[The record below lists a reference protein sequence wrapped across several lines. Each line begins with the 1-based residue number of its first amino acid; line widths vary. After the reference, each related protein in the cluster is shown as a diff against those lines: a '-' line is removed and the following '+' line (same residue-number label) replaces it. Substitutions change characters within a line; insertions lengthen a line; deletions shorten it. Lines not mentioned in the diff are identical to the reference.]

1 MDVLI
6 AGYGHPP
13 ERDRCAEFA
22 RPPGSVRHPMMPAA
36 VRVLIVDDQPAFRW
50 LAREL
55 LERRGYTVVGEA
67 DSAAAAVDAA
77 KRLAPEAVLL
87 DVRLGD
93 GNGFEVSDA
102 LTRASPAPAVLL
114 VSNNDYR
121 HCHSLIKDSG
131 ARGFVLKSRL
141 AATDLAAFWPTPAAC
156 CDSPR
161 ALPARPH
168 ATTSPRAS

>member
-1 MDVLI
+1 M
-6 AGYGHPP
+6 
-13 ERDRCAEFA
+13 
-22 RPPGSVRHPMMPAA
+22 SPAPTC
-36 VRVLIVDDQPAFRW
+36 VLIVDDQPSFRR

-55 LERRGYTVVGEA
+55 LERRGYSVVGEA

-77 KRLAPEAVLL
+77 ERLAPDAVLL

-141 AATDLAAFWPTPAAC
+141 AATDLAQFWPAPAAC
-156 CDSPR
+156 CDSRR
-161 ALPARPH
+161 AVPGRSDVTNA
-168 ATTSPRAS
+168 PRAS

>member
-1 MDVLI
+1 MTP
-6 AGYGHPP
+6 A
-13 ERDRCAEFA
+13 
-22 RPPGSVRHPMMPAA
+22 PM
-36 VRVLIVDDQPAFRW
+36 RVLIVDDQPSFRR

-55 LERRGYTVVGEA
+55 LERRGYRVVGDA

-77 KRLAPEAVLL
+77 ERLAPDAVLL

-141 AATDLAAFWPTPAAC
+141 AATDLAAFWPTPAAR

-161 ALPARPH
+161 SVPGRPH

>member
-1 MDVLI
+1 MISRHFGGSL
-6 AGYGHPP
+6 AS
-13 ERDRCAEFA
+13 CSSA
-22 RPPGSVRHPMMPAA
+22 RIR
-36 VRVLIVDDQPAFRW
+36 
-50 LAREL
+50 
-55 LERRGYTVVGEA
+55 VVGEA

-77 KRLAPEAVLL
+77 ERLAPDAVLL

-102 LTRASPAPAVLL
+102 LTRACPAPAVLL

-141 AATDLAAFWPTPAAC
+141 AATDLAAFWPTPAAR

-161 ALPARPH
+161 SVPGWPPCPAPFPSGRPRTGGSGGPFAGAAKVGGVMCRRESLGA
-168 ATTSPRAS
+168 ATSCRF